1 MYVCT
6 YVCMYVC
13 MYVLPKQI
21 FDAPTSA
28 PQFNASYKA
37 GRREPQLGP
46 LETLS
51 RSGGDDLP
59 IGFQRFILG
68 PLETLSRSGG
78 DDLPF
83 GSQRFILGLLE
94 TLSRSGGDDRAGLA
108 ARVVKIVKDTICCCN

>member
-1 MYVCT
+1 MPIVDELADSNTIDFYILCMFVWMFVCMC
-6 YVCMYVC
+6 VRMYVC

-59 IGFQRFILG
+59 FGFQRFIQSW
-68 PLETLSRSGG
+68 P
-78 DDLPF
+78 
-83 GSQRFILGLLE
+83 
-94 TLSRSGGDDRAGLA
+94 A
-108 ARVVKIVKDTICCCN
+108 